1 VSSAQYLYRRASG
14 VYFVRFCVPAALKG
28 AVGRGEVHRTTGC
41 RDLRLAKIVAAQ
53 MAIHWH
59 RSLEQLVRMDIKKIV
74 VGSVDLLGE
83 GTITLETAAAA
94 VGTSPTRLLQELE
107 VHNAPLMVEARDWSG
122 WLLSDIYDLEHEQDE
137 HGLRGV
143 VIDPVTLD
151 KVGERRSLTQ
161 AMAVR
166 FIEEVR
172 PIVTDGVAAA
182 VCQFLLW
189 PSQRRAFVVD
199 LPGRSLSLN
208 DLHVNRRDVE
218 RVRATLASQLT
229 TIQIAQA
236 SPAPAPNAMQIS
248 SIAEPKHADLR
259 LSALMVDF
267 IARHKEQWRPNTLHT
282 NQDRCMAA
290 VELLDDPRLGDIDRP
305 GMLAYTDM
313 LKKLPNDRHKVRAR
327 FQLPNANFR
336 DLIALADEHSLPRLT
351 PAALEK
357 MINGIAELFSW
368 AHRQR
373 FIKENP
379 ATGLGAEVFASTG
392 TKKSRASDERDPF
405 SADDLSTIFG
415 AVWFQTGTG
424 TRTKNGGFYQYRPHY
439 YWLPLLGLFV
449 GGRLNELSQLY
460 LADIRVS
467 EAGTHYF
474 DFNLDS
480 VDKVDVD
487 DDDESE
493 GKGKGKGGVA
503 PSKPDKNLKNTYS
516 ARKIPIHPKLV
527 ELGIIKYVEALKL
540 AGHNRLFPE
549 LKHDLIKGYGKAAGR
564 WFNERYLGNK
574 LGIERNGRKTFHSLR
589 HNYATALGSGDVPT
603 AIKSQLL
610 GHSRGSSMV
619 EKRYD
624 KGASVEGLVEHLG
637 TLRYDLPQI
646 ATFDCEAGIEAIK
659 DAIDLKARH

>member
-1 VSSAQYLYRRASG
+1 MSSAQYLYRRGSG
-14 VYFVRFCVPAALKG
+14 VYYARFCVPAALKA

-41 RDLRLAKIVAAQ
+41 RDLRLAKIISAQ
-53 MAIHWH
+53 MAVHWH
-59 RSLEQLVRMDIKKIV
+59 RSLEQLVRMDVKKLV
-74 VGSVDLLGE
+74 AGSVDLLGE

-107 VHNAPLMVEARDWSG
+107 VHNAPLMVEAKNWTG

-143 VIDPVTLD
+143 VIDGAKLD
-151 KVGERRSLTQ
+151 QVGERRNLTQ

-189 PSQRRAFVVD
+189 PSQHRAFVVD

-208 DLHVNRRDVE
+208 DLHVSRRDVE
-218 RVRATLASQLT
+218 RVRATLVSQLT
-229 TIQIAQA
+229 TVQIAQA
-236 SPAPAPNAMQIS
+236 SPAPALTVMQIS
-248 SIAEPKHADLR
+248 SIAEPRHADLR
-259 LSALMVDF
+259 LSALVADF
-267 IARHKEQWRPNTLHT
+267 IARHKKQWRPETLHT

-313 LKKLPNDRHKVRAR
+313 LKKLPRDRHKVRSQ
-327 FQLPNANFR
+327 FKLPNANFR
-336 DLIALADEHSLPRLT
+336 DLIALADVYRLPRLT
-351 PAALEK
+351 PAALKK

-392 TKKSRASDERDPF
+392 SKKSRASDERDPF

-415 AVWFQTGTG
+415 AEWFRTGAG
-424 TRTKNGGFYQYRPHY
+424 TRTKNGSFYQYRPHY

-460 LADIRVS
+460 LADIRVTES
-467 EAGTHYF
+467 GTHHF
-474 DFNLDS
+474 DFNLDGAGKI
-480 VDKVDVD
+480 DADDGEGDV
-487 DDDESE
+487 
-493 GKGKGKGGVA
+493 A
-503 PSKPDKNLKNTYS
+503 TSKPDKHLKNTHS
-516 ARKIPIHPKLV
+516 ERKIPIHPKLV
-527 ELGIIKYVEALKL
+527 ELGIIKYAEALKL
-540 AGHNRLFPE
+540 AGHDRLFPE

-574 LGIERNGRKTFHSLR
+574 LGMERNGRKTFHSLR
-589 HNYATALGSGDVPT
+589 HNYATALGSGGVPT
-603 AIKSQLL
+603 TIKSQLL

-637 TLRYDLPQI
+637 TLRYDLPHI
-646 ATFDCEAGIEAIK
+646 AVFDCEAGIEAIR

>member
-1 VSSAQYLYRRASG
+1 M
-14 VYFVRFCVPAALKG
+14 
-28 AVGRGEVHRTTGC
+28 
-41 RDLRLAKIVAAQ
+41 RLAKIVSAQ
-53 MAIHWH
+53 MAVHWH

-74 VGSVDLLGE
+74 AGSVDLLGE
-83 GTITLETAAAA
+83 GTITLATGAAA

-107 VHNAPLMVEARDWSG
+107 VHNAPLMVEAKDWTG
-122 WLLSDIYDLEHEQDE
+122 WLLSDIYELEHEQDE

-143 VIDPVTLD
+143 VFDPVTLD
-151 KVGERRSLTQ
+151 KLGERRSLTQ
-161 AMAVR
+161 VIAIR

-172 PIVTDGVAAA
+172 PIITDGVAAT

-189 PSQRRAFVVD
+189 PSQRRAFVADWPGVPLELDD
-199 LPGRSLSLN
+199 LR
-208 DLHVNRRDVE
+208 VNRRDVE

-229 TIQIAQA
+229 MIQIAQA
-236 SPAPAPNAMQIS
+236 SPAPALAAMQIS

-259 LSALMVDF
+259 LSTLVEDF

-327 FQLPNANFR
+327 FQRPNANFR
-336 DLIALADEHSLPRLT
+336 DLIALADEYSLPRLT

-357 MINGIAELFSW
+357 MINGIGEMFSW
-368 AHRQR
+368 AHRQH

-405 SADDLSTIFG
+405 SVADLNAIFG
-415 AVWFQTGTG
+415 AEWFQTGAG
-424 TRTKNGGFYQYRPHY
+424 TRTKNGSFFQYRPHY

-467 EAGTHYF
+467 ESGTHYF
-474 DFNLDS
+474 DFNLDGAGKI
-480 VDKVDVD
+480 DIDDGEDDV
-487 DDDESE
+487 
-493 GKGKGKGGVA
+493 A
-503 PSKPDKNLKNTYS
+503 TSKPDKHLKNTYS
-516 ARKIPIHPKLV
+516 ERKIPIHPKLV
-527 ELGIIKYVEALKL
+527 ELGIIKYAEALKL

-574 LGIERNGRKTFHSLR
+574 LGMERNGRKTFHSLR
-589 HNYATALGSGDVPT
+589 HNYATALGSGGVPT

-646 ATFDCEAGIEAIK
+646 AVFDCEAGIEAIR